1 MRSDKYSIH
10 VVQRKI
16 RTGQL
21 FSISTKQVETV
32 SSFVNC
38 NIHVATGRSKKGDVA
53 VRVVGVVVRWD
64 SYDMSNLRS
73 GK

>member
-1 MRSDKYSIH
+1 MRSDKYSIYL
-10 VVQRKI
+10 VQRKI

-21 FSISTKQVETV
+21 FSISTKQVKTV
-32 SSFVNC
+32 SSFVDC

-53 VRVVGVVVRWD
+53 VRIIGVVIGWD
-64 SYDMSNLRS
+64 SYDMSDLCS